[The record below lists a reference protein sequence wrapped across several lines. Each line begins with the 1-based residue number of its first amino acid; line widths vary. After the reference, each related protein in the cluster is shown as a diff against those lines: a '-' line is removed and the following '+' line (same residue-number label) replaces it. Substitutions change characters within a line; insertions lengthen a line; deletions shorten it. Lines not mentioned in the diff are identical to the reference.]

1 MKKHPQIKTPG
12 LMRRQSRQRGASLV
26 TVMFFIGGISLV
38 ALSTIALSTM
48 GSRMSYRSQGKVVA
62 DTLAE
67 SGLNHLYDAIRVQMA
82 TDETYPDTLSSTDL
96 DAPSGET
103 LGTYTARVIN
113 MTTATKDFGGGP
125 ETEYTFTIEGT
136 GVAAN
141 GGRSIMQAQ
150 FTARGGQ
157 GQKST
162 ETSGDQVGLFNFLPG
177 AIQSNT
183 TVKFN
188 TEQGI
193 RTYDETKDSVI
204 DNAKFGHIV
213 GNKGVIWEAPV
224 KGKSAFTNPNI
235 FDIQGKI
242 LAPAVPDKSI
252 VELTIS
258 AAGMGNTQPLINYQ
272 TDMYALT
279 DAQLRESAAMAR
291 LEKTALEAT
300 SQPVPTTVTNLATGL
315 LPVRSNPG
323 KKEKGEITALE
334 REWYFPDQPQV
345 DKWEGDWTARTHAPD
360 STQICSDLGPGECQR
375 HPKKG
380 YLYIVPP
387 MVIHGNMNIPK
398 GTTIRI
404 LPRSSNPVDNVVL
417 VTGDVNL
424 DGQLFN
430 LGATV
435 VVKGKFT
442 AAKGSEYRL
451 DKEYSP
457 YEDSEAKLLINS
469 NLVSLSDAPDAI
481 DIRTD
486 ASSMWGL
493 IYSARGGIR
502 VNSSNIEVTGA
513 LVSGSPDPTDGIR
526 IETQGSASFV
536 VKYRAECLA
545 AKEQFP
551 LSKDTGSGSYSACE
565 VFTPNRMTNYIRKR

>member
-1 MKKHPQIKTPG
+1 MKKQVHTQILEPKSTPK
-12 LMRRQSRQRGASLV
+12 LQRGASLV

-48 GSRMSYRSQGKVVA
+48 GSRMSHRTQGKVVA

-67 SGLNHLYDAIRVQMA
+67 SGLNHMYDAIRVQMA

-96 DAPSGET
+96 DAPSGQN
-103 LGTYTARVIN
+103 LGTYTARVLN

-141 GGRSIMQAQ
+141 GGRSIMQAR

-157 GQKST
+157 GALEVK
-162 ETSGDQVGLFNFLPG
+162 TSGDQAGLFNFLPG

-183 TVKFN
+183 TVRFN

-193 RTYDETKDSVI
+193 RTYDETKDLILDV
-204 DNAKFGHIV
+204 AKYGHIV
-213 GNKGVIWEAPV
+213 GNKGVIWEAPTS
-224 KGKSAFTNPNI
+224 GKSAFRNPNV

-252 VELTIS
+252 VNLTVS
-258 AAGMGNTQPLINYQ
+258 AAGMGNTEPLINYQ
-272 TDMYALT
+272 TDMFTLS
-279 DAQLRESAAMAR
+279 DAELRDSAAMAR
-291 LEKTALEAT
+291 LEKQALEAMAK
-300 SQPVPTTVTNLATGL
+300 PVPSTIEDVLKTMFPIRT
-315 LPVRSNPG
+315 RSG
-323 KKEKGEITALE
+323 SRAKGEITGLE
-334 REWYFPDQPQV
+334 REWYFPDEPQV
-345 DKWEGDWTARTHAPD
+345 EKWSGDWTARTHAPD
-360 STQICSDLGPGECQR
+360 STQICSDLGPGECQVD
-375 HPKKG
+375 PKAG

-387 MVIHGNMNIPK
+387 MVIHGNMNIPA
-398 GTTIRI
+398 GTTIRV
-404 LPRSSNPVDNVVL
+404 LPKSTNPSDNVVL

-424 DGQLFN
+424 EGQLFN

-435 VVKGKFT
+435 VVNGKFT

-451 DKEYSP
+451 DKQYSP
-457 YEDSEAKLLINS
+457 YAASEAKLLVNS
-469 NLVSLSDAPDAI
+469 NLVSMSDLPDAI

-493 IYSARGGIR
+493 IYAARGGIR

-513 LVSGSPDPTDGIR
+513 LVSGSTDPNDGIR
-526 IETQGSASFV
+526 IETQGAASFV

-551 LSKDTGSGSYSACE
+551 LSKTVGSGSYTMCE
-565 VFTPNRMTNYIRKR
+565 VFTPNPMTNFIRKR

>member
-1 MKKHPQIKTPG
+1 M
-12 LMRRQSRQRGASLV
+12 
-26 TVMFFIGGISLV
+26 
-38 ALSTIALSTM
+38 
-48 GSRMSYRSQGKVVA
+48 
-62 DTLAE
+62 
-67 SGLNHLYDAIRVQMA
+67 YDAIRVQMA
-82 TDETYPDTLSSTDL
+82 TDETYPETLSSTDL
-96 DAPSGET
+96 DAPGGQN
-103 LGTYTARVIN
+103 LGTYTARVLN

-150 FTARGGQ
+150 FTARGGL
-157 GQKST
+157 GLKST

-183 TVKFN
+183 TVTFN

-193 RTYDETKDSVI
+193 RTYDETKDLIV
-204 DNAKFGHIV
+204 DVAKYGHIV
-213 GNKGVIWEAPV
+213 GNKGVIWEAPS
-224 KGKSAFTNPNI
+224 KGKSAFKNPNI
-235 FDIQGKI
+235 FEVQGKI

-252 VELTIS
+252 VNLTVS
-258 AAGMGNTQPLINYQ
+258 AAGMGNTEPLINYL
-272 TDMYALT
+272 TDMYDLPEEI
-279 DAQLRESAAMAR
+279 LRDSAAMAR
-291 LEKTALEAT
+291 LEQAALEGT
-300 SQPVPTTVTNLATGL
+300 GKPVPGAIKKVLAEMFPKRTKTKR
-315 LPVRSNPG
+315 VN
-323 KKEKGEITALE
+323 GEITALE

-345 DKWEGDWTARTHAPD
+345 EKWAGDWTARTHAPD
-360 STQICSDLGPGECQR
+360 STQICSDLGPGECQVD
-375 HPKKG
+375 PTAG
-380 YLYIVPP
+380 YLYITPP
-387 MVIHGNMNIPK
+387 MVIHGDMNIPK
-398 GTTIRI
+398 GTTIRV

-435 VVKGKFT
+435 VVQGKFT
-442 AAKGSEYRL
+442 AEKGSEYRL
-451 DKEYSP
+451 DKQYSP
-457 YEDSEAKLLINS
+457 YANSEAKLLVNS
-469 NLVSLSDAPDAI
+469 NLVSLSDLPDAF
-481 DIRTD
+481 DIQTD

-493 IYSARGGIR
+493 IYAARGGIR

-513 LVSGSPDPTDGIR
+513 LVSGSPDPNDGVR

-551 LSKDTGSGSYSACE
+551 LSKDSASGSYSACE
-565 VFTPNRMTNYIRKR
+565 VFTPNRMTNFIRKR